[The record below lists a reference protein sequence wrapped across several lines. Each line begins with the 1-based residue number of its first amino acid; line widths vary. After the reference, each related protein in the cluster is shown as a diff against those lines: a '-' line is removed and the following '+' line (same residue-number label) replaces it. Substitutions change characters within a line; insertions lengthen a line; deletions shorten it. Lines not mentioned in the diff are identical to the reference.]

1 VTAADCILSSS
12 CQLIISQELGVKA
25 GEYPVVEMW
34 LKYLES
40 GEIYKRAEKRSGYH
54 L

>member
-1 VTAADCILSSS
+1 MTAADCMLSYS
-12 CQLIISQELGVKA
+12 CQFIISQGLGVKA
-25 GEYPVVEMW
+25 DDYPVVEKW
-34 LKYLES
+34 LRYLES